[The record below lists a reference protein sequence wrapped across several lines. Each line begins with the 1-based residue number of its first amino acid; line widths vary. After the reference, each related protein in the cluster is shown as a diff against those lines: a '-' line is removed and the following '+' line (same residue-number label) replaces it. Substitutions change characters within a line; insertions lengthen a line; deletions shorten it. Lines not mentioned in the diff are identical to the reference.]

1 MAGHLAWGVALEER
15 PYDECHLVSEYRRRE
30 EERGKRG
37 GGGGPGEMVEYVPPI
52 AQALQHRGHLLFT
65 KRVKLQGP
73 GLGAVSNLQHEKLS
87 QAF

>member
-37 GGGGPGEMVEYVPPI
+37 GEGARGRWWSTYLQLLKLCNI
-52 AQALQHRGHLLFT
+52 AGTFYSPNASSC
-65 KRVKLQGP
+65 KAQG
-73 GLGAVSNLQHEKLS
+73 
-87 QAF
+87 